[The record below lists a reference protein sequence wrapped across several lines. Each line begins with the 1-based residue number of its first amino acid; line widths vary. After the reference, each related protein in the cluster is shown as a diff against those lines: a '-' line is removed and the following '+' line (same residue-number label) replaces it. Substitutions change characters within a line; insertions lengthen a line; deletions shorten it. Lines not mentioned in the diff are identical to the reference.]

1 MERHS
6 KFLDWF
12 ECELG
17 RFDPLILWSAILEES
32 GGEVNKLLDT
42 INHLLAQ
49 ENRTPEQEVELSLT
63 VSRCGQIAKTAFAQQ
78 VSDPA
83 ALDSKP
89 LYFYYVQL
97 VEFFRWLSK
106 KD

>member
-1 MERHS
+1 MERNS
-6 KFLDWF
+6 KFLDWY

-17 RFDPLILWSAILEES
+17 KFDPLILWSAVLEES
-32 GGEVNKLLDT
+32 GGEVNMFLDT
-42 INHLLAQ
+42 INRLLSI
-49 ENRTPEQEVELSLT
+49 ENKTPEQEVELSLT
-63 VSRCGQIAKTAFAQQ
+63 VSRCGQIAKAAFAQQ
-78 VSDPA
+78 VSEPA
-83 ALDSKP
+83 ALDDKP